1 MIGTTFDLETLRN
14 ISAHFE
20 QGNQYVG
27 NFSRFVIGIVVTRND
42 HGSDVREHAPLTSGT
57 CPCGFCRASLDR
69 AAHCVS

>member
-27 NFSRFVIGIVVTRND
+27 NFSRFVIGIVVIRN
-42 HGSDVREHAPLTSGT
+42 GNGPDVR
-57 CPCGFCRASLDR
+57 
-69 AAHCVS
+69 